1 MRKMRKFSAAA
12 AGTVHRSSR
21 AGILQTSR
29 DIWRPHTRRFLN
41 ESKVSSFIIIPF
53 KSARPVHIELMYFLL
68 LATKKALREKI
79 VASQRIETR
88 NPLADLL
95 SLGEAEAAGERSADT
110 VPVVQEED
118 SGTAQSGTAAGAE
131 GAGNS
136 SSRKRK
142 VSFIIHCLPQVKRS
156 RVPSFIKSKVVY
168 PSFHTKVL
176 NP

>member
-1 MRKMRKFSAAA
+1 
-12 AGTVHRSSR
+12 
-21 AGILQTSR
+21 
-29 DIWRPHTRRFLN
+29 
-41 ESKVSSFIIIPF
+41 
-53 KSARPVHIELMYFLL
+53 MYLLL

-110 VPVVQEED
+110 VPVVQEAD

-156 RVPSFIKSKVVY
+156 RVPSFIKSKVVN

>member
-1 MRKMRKFSAAA
+1 
-12 AGTVHRSSR
+12 
-21 AGILQTSR
+21 
-29 DIWRPHTRRFLN
+29 
-41 ESKVSSFIIIPF
+41 
-53 KSARPVHIELMYFLL
+53 MYLLL

-95 SLGEAEAAGERSADT
+95 SLGEAEAAGAGQGSADT
-110 VPVVQEED
+110 VPVVQEAD
-118 SGTAQSGTAAGAE
+118 SGTEQAGTAAGAE

>member
-1 MRKMRKFSAAA
+1 
-12 AGTVHRSSR
+12 
-21 AGILQTSR
+21 
-29 DIWRPHTRRFLN
+29 
-41 ESKVSSFIIIPF
+41 
-53 KSARPVHIELMYFLL
+53 MYFLL

-110 VPVVQEED
+110 VPVVQEAD

-156 RVPSFIKSKVVY
+156 KVPSFIKSKVVY

-176 NP
+176 TP

>member
-1 MRKMRKFSAAA
+1 
-12 AGTVHRSSR
+12 
-21 AGILQTSR
+21 
-29 DIWRPHTRRFLN
+29 
-41 ESKVSSFIIIPF
+41 
-53 KSARPVHIELMYFLL
+53 MYLLL

-79 VASQRIETR
+79 IGSQRIETR

-142 VSFIIHCLPQVKRS
+142 VSFIIHCLPRS